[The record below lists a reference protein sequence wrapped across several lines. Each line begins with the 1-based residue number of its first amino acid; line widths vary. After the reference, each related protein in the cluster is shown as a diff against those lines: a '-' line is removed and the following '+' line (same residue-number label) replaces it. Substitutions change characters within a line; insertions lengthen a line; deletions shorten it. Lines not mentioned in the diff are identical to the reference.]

1 MDFITYSLQWT
12 KGEIFE
18 AAIFGSFGL
27 VTIIVAIIFWK
38 FGETPNAKAMLI
50 PLIVVGILFAGAGA
64 SGVINNQ
71 KRIPKFE
78 KAYSENP
85 LAFLQDE
92 KERVEGF
99 QYLYTMTLIIATISF
114 ALAIGFFWFSDNH
127 ILKAIG
133 IALILLGLT
142 GLAIDYFSKERAD
155 IYYEKILE
163 NTN

>member
-1 MDFITYSLQWT
+1 MDFIPYTLQWI

-27 VTIIVAIIFWK
+27 VTIIAAVTFWK

-50 PLIVVGILFAGAGA
+50 PLIVAGILLSGAGA
-64 SGVINNQ
+64 SGVVNNQ

-78 KAYSENP
+78 KAYIESP
-85 LAFLQDE
+85 MAFIQDE

-99 QYLYTMTLIIATISF
+99 QYLYTMTLIIASILF
-114 ALAIGFFWFSDNH
+114 IVAIGFFWFSDNH
-127 ILKAIG
+127 ILQAIG

-142 GLAIDYFSKERAD
+142 GLTIDYFSKERAD

-163 NTN
+163 QKN